1 MAIKTSKT
9 AEGRFA
15 SYQTSKT
22 QATNRLR
29 KLIAL
34 AVKQPNNKQITAAM
48 ENIGY
53 RRCTPK
59 TEVWSHQMIQTAMV
73 MKYFTGKFDK
83 NIFAADPKLAHSG
96 AMARDPNK
104 FLPQVS
110 KAELY
115 AAARAK
121 KSEPGMFSIAA
132 RLAK

>member
-1 MAIKTSKT
+1 
-9 AEGRFA
+9 
-15 SYQTSKT
+15 
-22 QATNRLR
+22 
-29 KLIAL
+29 
-34 AVKQPNNKQITAAM
+34 
-48 ENIGY
+48 
-53 RRCTPK
+53 
-59 TEVWSHQMIQTAMV
+59 

-110 KAELY
+110 KNVLAAE
-115 AAARAK
+115 AKAK